1 MSGRTPIN
9 LVADHPEIADL
20 WVRGLKF
27 LLYMNDRLQKLHD
40 EKQWITDYFYSA
52 DVNNDGHLEFEE
64 VWGLLQKMSVKMS
77 KKEAK
82 AKFHVSIS

>member
-1 MSGRTPIN
+1 MLAPSLTP
-9 LVADHPEIADL
+9 LFVF
-20 WVRGLKF
+20 R
-27 LLYMNDRLQKLHD
+27 
-40 EKQWITDYFYSA
+40 WITDYFYSA

-82 AKFHVSIS
+82 LKFHVSSRKH